1 MKNKE
6 ELLLSLYR
14 YGLLKHAGSA
24 NDLRVVSALF
34 PDIGA
39 KISKQA
45 KDEAVNDDNVNN
57 DKQAQSNE
65 AKGLENK
72 QKSNSIPPDIDMGE
86 YHKVRDAILELVNT
100 DPKVKSELKKL
111 VNSQKTFKAKVEE
124 LLSKQDFG
132 EGLGKAPTLSDAGY
146 EKLLQEVF
154 HVQPAKEEADKKDK
168 DASSKKKP
176 VDKKGPEGNEEA
188 PGAGGPEVGGLGDL
202 DALLGL

>member
-1 MKNKE
+1 MNNTEKLIK
-6 ELLLSLYR
+6 SLYQH
-14 YGLLKHAGSA
+14 GLLKHAGSSRDA
-24 NDLRVVSALF
+24 KVIDAFF
-34 PDIGA
+34 PSLHTIAADDKKA
-39 KISKQA
+39 DKEQKPEASKPEKA
-45 KDEAVNDDNVNN
+45 
-57 DKQAQSNE
+57 DKKPAT
-65 AKGLENK
+65 
-72 QKSNSIPPDIDMGE
+72 PPDVDMGE
-86 YHKVRDAILELVNT
+86 YHKVRDAIIELVNT